1 MTQKL
6 MSINIKS
13 LCFVGLAI
21 LLAVS
26 TQQLAQ
32 AQQSKDYLEGH
43 KDVSGRRAAD
53 EGEGYPKVASCQGER
68 TADYCAGFILGY
80 NEGYGCSQKV
90 DPDLEP
96 NPSNSRS
103 EIRSHFI
110 RFDLRSP
117 NSRSNRSSVSLL
129 RYSLVN

>member
-1 MTQKL
+1 

-43 KDVSGRRAAD
+43 KDGLAAGAAD
-53 EGEGYPKVASCQGER
+53 EGEGYPKVATCQGER

-80 NEGYGCSQKV
+80 NEGYDAAQKV
-90 DPDLEP
+90 DP
-96 NPSNSRS
+96 RS
-103 EIRSHFI
+103 
-110 RFDLRSP
+110 
-117 NSRSNRSSVSLL
+117 
-129 RYSLVN
+129 

>member
-32 AQQSKDYLEGH
+32 AQQSKDYQDGH
-43 KDVSGRRAAD
+43 QAGLAAGAAD
-53 EGEGYPKVASCQGER
+53 ENEGYPKLATCQGEH
-68 TADYCAGFILGY
+68 TADIALGSY
-80 NEGYGCSQKV
+80 WGIKKAMKLRKKWIRGLS
-90 DPDLEP
+90 
-96 NPSNSRS
+96 SRS
-103 EIRSHFI
+103 WSYFQ
-110 RFDLRSP
+110 
-117 NSRSNRSSVSLL
+117 
-129 RYSLVN
+129 